1 MRHRHKVNCSSCPRA
16 QAFLKLQPNS
26 TTNSPSSG
34 FAIADNPEHISK
46 AHSEFDFSP
55 ADAASKRNHHLS
67 MWGRLWLPGWA
78 ATAPQSPH
86 SLGRAG
92 SSSALS
98 SSLGAGRNQN
108 RLLAKGTPA
117 HRQAPDEASAL
128 EVFPFELGKDGVY
141 GQLFLNFSFQIP
153 VKASTNFRWCHA

>member
-26 TTNSPSSG
+26 TTNSPSPG
-34 FAIADNPEHISK
+34 FAIAENPEHISK
-46 AHSEFDFSP
+46 AHSELDFSP

-86 SLGRAG
+86 SPGRAG
-92 SSSALS
+92 SSPALS
-98 SSLGAGRNQN
+98 SSLGAGRNQKTSWPKGHLLTG
-108 RLLAKGTPA
+108 RLQMKP
-117 HRQAPDEASAL
+117 QPWKS
-128 EVFPFELGKDGVY
+128 
-141 GQLFLNFSFQIP
+141 FLLNWERMGFVGSYF
-153 VKASTNFRWCHA
+153 